1 MQRRFLLVIFV
12 AFFSI
17 LSACSEK
24 DELDGL
30 KMLDVKFDVP
40 ETAEVNE
47 TITLQA
53 TVTYGDDPVTDPRQ
67 MEFEVWERGQRDD
80 GEYIEAENHGD
91 GTYTTEVTFDH
102 DGIFEMYAHTTAHGL
117 HTMPFREIIVGE
129 GGDYDDVDEDDFHT
143 EGFDMHFMNPEDAK
157 VDSDTELMVH
167 LMMNEDAFEDAE
179 VRYEIW
185 NYDISDKHDWIDA
198 KETQAGEYVANHVFS
213 ETGTYTIQIHVEAD
227 DDLHEHK
234 EYEIEVKE

>member
-12 AFFSI
+12 TFFSI

-102 DGIFEMYAHTTAHGL
+102 DGIFEMYA
-117 HTMPFREIIVGE
+117 
-129 GGDYDDVDEDDFHT
+129 
-143 EGFDMHFMNPEDAK
+143 
-157 VDSDTELMVH
+157 
-167 LMMNEDAFEDAE
+167 
-179 VRYEIW
+179 
-185 NYDISDKHDWIDA
+185 
-198 KETQAGEYVANHVFS
+198 
-213 ETGTYTIQIHVEAD
+213 
-227 DDLHEHK
+227 
-234 EYEIEVKE
+234 